1 MERMFKLQCEEK
13 KADDERR
20 REEHRLFQDRLEK
33 LELQRHEHE
42 LALRVSARR
51 DKTIDKIV
59 PYQDGTEIEH
69 FVQSLEIELTQSKIP
84 IAEWKR
90 VLTSKLS
97 PKLKHLVADI
107 IDNSDLTYG
116 DLKAKLYRKA
126 GSTTLEVGLKLFT
139 SVPKNVQGKTLRD
152 VVRALYSLSERFYID
167 CDTKA
172 EMIDRQNC
180 ALLRT
185 ILLPQQ
191 QSMMDARNIKTKE
204 DLMELAD
211 SLDAIGVA
219 QKIER
224 FDKPLFS
231 QSQGYGSRGCFK
243 CGKPG
248 HRFFECRA
256 RVSMQSQRENN
267 SSPRVVTCFLCGVQ
281 GHKSPDCPNKMAS
294 GETARVNVKQSM
306 PDKEVNF
313 ICAH

>member
-1 MERMFKLQCEEK
+1 MPPKRILRSNTVERTTENRQDLQLPSVDYTSSEGELEYLSDTLSVTSNASTITSSEVNQEVPVEKMEESGGAGPVQSAHLIEFMERMFKLQCEEK

-116 DLKAKLYRKA
+116 DLKAKLYR
-126 GSTTLEVGLKLFT
+126 
-139 SVPKNVQGKTLRD
+139 
-152 VVRALYSLSERFYID
+152 
-167 CDTKA
+167 
-172 EMIDRQNC
+172 
-180 ALLRT
+180 
-185 ILLPQQ
+185 
-191 QSMMDARNIKTKE
+191 
-204 DLMELAD
+204 
-211 SLDAIGVA
+211 
-219 QKIER
+219 
-224 FDKPLFS
+224 
-231 QSQGYGSRGCFK
+231 
-243 CGKPG
+243 
-248 HRFFECRA
+248 
-256 RVSMQSQRENN
+256 
-267 SSPRVVTCFLCGVQ
+267 
-281 GHKSPDCPNKMAS
+281 
-294 GETARVNVKQSM
+294 
-306 PDKEVNF
+306 
-313 ICAH
+313 